1 MRDFTENANFR
12 VPFFLT
18 LFTTVANMA
27 TPRRPLGLISSNIEG
42 RKELSP
48 YQRGQVISAKTFGHT
63 PAEIA
68 HVLNLPDS
76 TVRTT
81 IIRESLRHDGKS
93 KKGRGRRKSYTPRD
107 ERKLLRHIRLHP
119 KDTYIAVKQATGL
132 EISRTTIKKILKAS
146 GITNWRA
153 KKRPALTEKHAQ
165 ERLAWCKA
173 RKDWTRDDWKNIMW
187 SDECSAERGKGKR
200 GVWVFRT
207 PAQKWDKQMIET
219 YAKSK
224 DISVMV
230 WGCFWGREE
239 GIGRSEL
246 YLLDRD
252 FESKKHGY
260 SARSYLDVLEDQMP
274 KCWEPGL
281 IFMQDGASIYTARAV
296 RRWFQDMAIPLID
309 WPAVSPDLNPI
320 EHVWWHLKKGVLEA
334 HPELEVM
341 GASEEAIQALERA
354 LIEVWDALPDSLF
367 ESLLDSMPRRVQA
380 CIAADGW
387 HTRY

>member
-1 MRDFTENANFR
+1 MRDFYREREFSR
-12 VPFFLT
+12 SLFST
-18 LFTTVANMA
+18 LLLIIHLMA
-27 TPRRPLGLISSNIEG
+27 TPRRPLGLIDANISD

-48 YQRGQVISAKTFGHT
+48 YIRGQVIAAKRFGHK

-68 HVLNLPDS
+68 TVLNLPDS

-81 IIRESLRHDGKS
+81 IIRESQRLNGKS

-107 ERKLLRHIRLHP
+107 ERNLLRHIRLNP
-119 KDTYIAVKQATGL
+119 KDTYAAVRQATGL

-165 ERLAWCKA
+165 KRLAWCKA
-173 RKDWTRDDWKNIMW
+173 RKDWTRDNWKNIMW
-187 SDECSAERGKGKR
+187 SDECSAERGKGKC

-207 PAQKWDKQMIET
+207 PAQKWDKEMIET

-230 WGCFWGREE
+230 WGCFWGLEE

-252 FESKKHGY
+252 FEAKKYGY
-260 SARSYLDVLEDQMP
+260 SARSYLEVLEDQMP

-281 IFMQDGASIYTARAV
+281 IFMQDGASIHTAYAV

-334 HPELEVM
+334 HPELENI
-341 GASEEAIQALERA
+341 GATEEAIQALGRA
-354 LIEVWDALPDSLF
+354 LVEVWGTLPDSLF
-367 ESLLDSMPRRVQA
+367 ESLIESMPRRVAA

-387 HTRY
+387 HTKY